1 MTGRCY
7 FCGAVIEEKVYRGSV
22 CPQCGRDL
30 KSCVNCEF
38 YSPGSHW
45 DCRETISEPVKD
57 KERAN
62 FCDFFRLS
70 NKSRAVA
77 GDDGGSIQ
85 TGGAAGGGWK
95 EKHKK
100 AFDSLFED

>member
-1 MTGRCY
+1 
-7 FCGAVIEEKVYRGSV
+7 
-22 CPQCGRDL
+22 
-30 KSCVNCEF
+30 
-38 YSPGSHW
+38 
-45 DCRETISEPVKD
+45 VKD